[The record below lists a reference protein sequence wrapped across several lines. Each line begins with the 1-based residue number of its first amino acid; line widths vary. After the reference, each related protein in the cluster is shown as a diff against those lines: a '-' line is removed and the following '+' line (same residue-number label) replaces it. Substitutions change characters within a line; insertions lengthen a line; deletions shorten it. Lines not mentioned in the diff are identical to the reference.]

1 MKLSCRRE
9 TARCFVS
16 LNISLSNSRSLET
29 TPFDKSSSY
38 LRSVVTI
45 GLCPCAYTIRLIGR
59 HTSCFKM
66 CLLTYLLIYVLILY
80 RFLDKANCWSKI
92 AIFSYPIPAS
102 VRYPCRDIAVRF
114 DMEKFMVMEKVG
126 YVYRFDTIPAF
137 ARQTDRRT
145 SCDSIVCAMRTHRA
159 IKTAC
164 MCTKQPHYFSTL
176 FIPTASDYGRIDC
189 EREGRGRA
197 GRPSREG
204 WMRSLS
210 NQYVTDC

>member
-1 MKLSCRRE
+1 
-9 TARCFVS
+9 
-16 LNISLSNSRSLET
+16 
-29 TPFDKSSSY
+29 
-38 LRSVVTI
+38 
-45 GLCPCAYTIRLIGR
+45 
-59 HTSCFKM
+59 M

-92 AIFSYPIPAS
+92 AIFSYPISAS

-164 MCTKQPHYFSTL
+164 MCTKQPHYFSTV

-210 NQYVTDC
+210 NQYVTDCWGQGARHAGPFEWRDGRDIIVETRARRSCCSRSALAGSLCTCISTDWQRNLLTL